1 MFWKKENTEMKKHD
15 KTVLLFVFSK
25 KKYEWQD
32 VIVRCFSQKKTTE
45 EQIATQLF
53 FEKEKNEKQ
62 ILLFASVAGYTPSL
76 VENDK

>member
-25 KKYEWQD
+25 KNTNDRMLLLGVFLKKNNRRTNSNI
-32 VIVRCFSQKKTTE
+32 IVFWKR
-45 EQIATQLF
+45 
-53 FEKEKNEKQ
+53 KNEKQ